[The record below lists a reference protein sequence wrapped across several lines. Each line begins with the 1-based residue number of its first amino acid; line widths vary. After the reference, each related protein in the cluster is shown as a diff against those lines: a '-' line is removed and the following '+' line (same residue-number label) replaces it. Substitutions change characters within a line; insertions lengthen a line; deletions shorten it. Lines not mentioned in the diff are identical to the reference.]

1 MKNKITKILVA
12 LGLITCLVLT
22 FAIPVSAAGSPPAP
36 PTVAGNIKT
45 TVDNNGTITTIGNN
59 EKWQLTA
66 SSVITGYFIGTDVEN
81 YTLLRNSTG
90 KFVGW
95 GQQTFT
101 GIVVGHN
108 SVTFTTFMICN
119 GSLDLDIPTGKFN
132 AIATILSG
140 TDGLK
145 HLHGFIEYKLTL
157 DPEGTWSGSY
167 SGKIEFGK

>member
-1 MKNKITKILVA
+1 MKSKIAKILVA
-12 LGLITCLVLT
+12 FVLVICLILT
-22 FAIPVSAAGSPPAP
+22 FAMPVSAAGSPPAA
-36 PTVAGNIKT
+36 TKVAGTITT
-45 TVDNNGTITTIGNN
+45 TVGNGTITTIGNN
-59 EKWQLTA
+59 TKWQVPG
-66 SSVITGYFIGTDVEN
+66 SSIIAGDIIGTDVEN
-81 YTLLRNSTG
+81 DTLFMNSTG
-90 KFVGW
+90 RFVGW

-101 GIVVGHN
+101 GTVMGH

-119 GSLDLDIPTGKFN
+119 GSLDLTNITGNFN
-132 AIATILSG
+132 GIATILSG